1 MIMDNLVEWATI
13 LSPIIAV
20 ALAWYTSKSGA
31 RDARK
36 TIKSIKELADIQIR
50 LLQIQLEKEET
61 EAAIRHQQANEEAND
76 SFKRMTSI
84 DEPFYHRMERDTTIA
99 NERDFQLEHL
109 RSIQKAKG
117 ELRELKNRLAKK

>member
-13 LSPIIAV
+13 LSPIIAL

-61 EAAIRHQQANEEAND
+61 EASIRHQQANEEAND
-76 SFKRMTSI
+76 TFKRIIPYDAAS
-84 DEPFYHRMERDTTIA
+84 FQRMERDTEIA

-109 RSIQKAKG
+109 RSIQQAKG